1 MRSFFRTLLS
11 LSVVHWM
18 TSFGVVLTTASA
30 AVFLLLVFQ
39 HFDNP
44 YVGIIV
50 FVVIPAIFVLGL
62 ILMPLGLVLASQR
75 PGGYRKL
82 LEQLPHRGPQVA
94 RLGWAIAF
102 ATLANA
108 AILTSAAYH
117 GVAVMDSTQFCGQTC
132 HSVMQPQ
139 YVRYQSS
146 PHARVAC
153 VECHIGGGA
162 SSFVRYKLSG
172 VRQLIRLTRNTYAR
186 PIPPAMDRVRPAREI
201 CEECHSPQK
210 VQEDRLKIIRHYG
223 DDEQSTEKTTVLLV
237 KIGSKIHKAHVG
249 RDIEY
254 TADRPDPQTIP
265 TVAVAG
271 KTYAAQGAVAG
282 SVTHKMDCMD
292 CHNRSG
298 HDFETPDFA
307 VDRAIA
313 EGRLDRSRPF
323 TRRDAVAA
331 LNGKTPINKQPAA
344 VQQIYSDNIYP
355 SMSIAW
361 GTYPNNIGHTAFQG
375 CFRCHDG
382 DHTTKSGETITQD
395 CSACHEIIAADEP
408 NPEILKTLGIQ
419 QTK

>member
-1 MRSFFRTLLS
+1 MRSFFRTVLS
-11 LSVVHWM
+11 LSVVHWL

-30 AVFLLLVFQ
+30 GVFLLLVFQ

-44 YVGIIV
+44 YIGIIV
-50 FVVIPAIFVLGL
+50 FVVIPAFFVLGL
-62 ILMPLGLVLASQR
+62 LLMPLGFVLASRR

-82 LEQLPHRGPQVA
+82 VERLSYSRPQVA

-102 ATLANA
+102 ATLANGG
-108 AILTSAAYH
+108 ILTAAAYH
-117 GVAVMDSTQFCGQTC
+117 GVAVMDSPQFCGETC
-132 HSVMQPQ
+132 HSAMQPQ
-139 YVRYQSS
+139 YIQYRTS

-153 VECHIGGGA
+153 VSCHIGNGA
-162 SSFVRYKLSG
+162 ESFVRYKVSG
-172 VRQLIRLTRNTYAR
+172 VRQLIRLTRNTYQR

-210 VQEDRLKIIRHYG
+210 VQGDKLKIIRHYG
-223 DDEQSTEKTTVLLV
+223 DDEKSTEKTTVLLV

-254 TADRPDPQTIP
+254 TGDKPDPQTIA
-265 TVAVAG
+265 TVTVDG
-271 KTYAAQGAVAG
+271 KTYTAQDASPEPVKR
-282 SVTHKMDCMD
+282 KMDCMD

-298 HDFETPDFA
+298 HDFETPEVA

-323 TRRDAVAA
+323 ARRDAVAA
-331 LNGKTPINKQPAA
+331 LQGKSPVGQQPVA
-344 VQQIYSDNIYP
+344 VQQIYAANVYP
-355 SMSIAW
+355 SINITW

-382 DHTTKSGETITQD
+382 AHLTKSGDAITQD
-395 CSACHEIIAADEP
+395 CSACHEIIAADDP
-408 NPEILKTLGIQ
+408 KPEILKTLGMQ
-419 QTK
+419 